1 MVLLSSLR
9 VVSAD
14 IPKLFPGATVTANG
28 WQARC
33 PAHEDK
39 KASLSIST
47 GTDGKTL
54 LHCHAGCTPEAV
66 CAAVGIKLAD
76 LMPPRIAGNG
86 KSQIVATYDYT
97 DEAGKRL
104 FQVCRFDPKDFRQR
118 RPDGKGGWTW
128 STKGIRRVP
137 YHLPDLIA
145 AVRDGRPVFIAEGE
159 KDVDALRTAGFA
171 ATCNAGGAGKWPVDF
186 AAFLARAEVTIL
198 ADKDEPGRKHAAQ
211 VAANLHPV
219 AAAVRVV
226 ELPDVDW
233 ITVKDAADFLEA
245 GGTAA
250 QLDEITQSAP
260 LWNPAADVPASE
272 PETARTIGSLLPP
285 TPDDGTEL
293 LRSRFLCRGGG
304 ALLVGQ
310 SGQGKSSLVVQMT
323 LLWSIG
329 RACFGFTPAQSL
341 RTLIVQAENDDGD
354 LHEMF
359 CGICDGL
366 QLSPEDRRRAGDSVL
381 IFNEDCRSGDV
392 FMAQLDTL
400 ATRYTPD
407 LIVIDPALAYVN
419 GDTKDAEAVGAF
431 LRRGLNPILHRH
443 NCGGIVVHHTTKQR
457 ADGPQA
463 THDFLYSG
471 AGSIEWTN
479 WARAVLSLETKG
491 NGCFALHAPKRGS
504 RIGWKLPDGRPEF
517 VRFIRHARSPGTI
530 CWQDVDAGEVEQV
543 SRTGKSKADLLAH
556 VPATEPIPQTVLL
569 EKANAAGIGQKKA
582 RAFLDELITDGALHL
597 WLVKRKGTNPE
608 KRVSRHP
615 QPL

>member
-1 MVLLSSLR
+1 MDRILASEPTRVKLLTVDDVWNMQPAREYEIPAGPVEDERHPTISYHGFELPQPDAALIEPDATGHEFTTGNGWWFRVRGIGCPKVWFVPPGEHPRAGQEVLIDQKALQAIPDDWRDELR
-9 VVSAD
+9 ECVEECEWREFGGLD
-14 IPKLFPGATVTANG
+14 HEKLMATVTYTAG
-28 WQARC
+28 LRTSGSPEDTAFAERIESELLTPKERTRAEAWQQIEAGEPFDLC
-33 PAHEDK
+33 TGEIVE
-39 KASLSIST
+39 AS
-47 GTDGKTL
+47 
-54 LHCHAGCTPEAV
+54 E
-66 CAAVGIKLAD
+66 
-76 LMPPRIAGNG
+76 
-86 KSQIVATYDYT
+86 
-97 DEAGKRL
+97 DEADGD
-104 FQVCRFDPKDFRQR
+104 QDA
-118 RPDGKGGWTW
+118 RP
-128 STKGIRRVP
+128 
-137 YHLPDLIA
+137 
-145 AVRDGRPVFIAEGE
+145 
-159 KDVDALRTAGFA
+159 
-171 ATCNAGGAGKWPVDF
+171 
-186 AAFLARAEVTIL
+186 
-198 ADKDEPGRKHAAQ
+198 
-211 VAANLHPV
+211 
-219 AAAVRVV
+219 
-226 ELPDVDW
+226 
-233 ITVKDAADFLEA
+233 
-245 GGTAA
+245 
-250 QLDEITQSAP
+250 
-260 LWNPAADVPASE
+260 
-272 PETARTIGSLLPP
+272 IGSLLPP

-431 LRRGLNPILHRH
+431 LRRGFNPILHRH

-543 SRTGKSKADLLAH
+543 ARTGKSKADLLAH
-556 VPATEPIPQTVLL
+556 VPTTEPIPQTVLL

-582 RAFLDELITDGALHL
+582 RAFLDELIAAGTLHL